1 MHERRFIMCIHVPY
15 ENWRNFATF
24 PCKGNSKIPAT
35 RNGFKDARFGQ
46 DVTAMLNAG
55 YNIAM
60 YNKAAESVTIDCD
73 FDEMKGYNGIKA
85 LEQLETTLGKLPRT
99 LTQKTPRGGRHYI
112 FSDKGITNPIGKIG
126 KDIDIKY
133 NGYIMI
139 APSVINGRQYQIID
153 GIDENGKFIIADL
166 PQAWLDYLNKDAKSP
181 KATAYKSTN
190 TSERKV
196 CTNINIERMFNNCA
210 FLRFCR
216 DNAED
221 LPEPIWHSMIT
232 VLAQIKDSDELI
244 HRLSEP
250 YYGYS
255 YDETQKKIDYAR
267 QFGHSQSCKYLSAN
281 YPEVCQ
287 DCHSAIS
294 ERSV

>member
-1 MHERRFIMCIHVPY
+1 MCIHVPY

-35 RNGFKDARFGQ
+35 RNGFKDALFLQ
-46 DVTAMLNAG
+46 DVTSMLKAG
-55 YNIAM
+55 YNVAM
-60 YNKAAESVTIDCD
+60 ACEKSNVVVIDID
-73 FDEMKGYNGIKA
+73 YHDENSTASEDLHA
-85 LEQLETTLGKLPRT
+85 LEDELEAKLPRT
-99 LTQKTPRGGRHYI
+99 LTQTTASGNGRHLIY
-112 FSDKGITNPIGKIG
+112 SSKGIVSPRGKIG
-126 KDIDIKY
+126 MYCDVKFR
-133 NGYIMI
+133 GYIMI

-221 LPEPIWHSMIT
+221 LPEPMWHSMIT

-250 YYGYS
+250 YYGYRRKLIMPVNS
-255 YDETQKKIDYAR
+255 GILKAVNIYQQIIRKYVNTAIQQYQKGRCNYVRYRTQK
-267 QFGHSQSCKYLSAN
+267 
-281 YPEVCQ
+281 
-287 DCHSAIS
+287 
-294 ERSV
+294 

>member
-153 GIDENGKFIIADL
+153 GIDENGNFIIADL
-166 PQAWLDYLNKDAKSP
+166 PQAWLDYINKDAKST

-190 TSERKV
+190 FSERKV
-196 CTNINIERMFNNCA
+196 YANINIERMFNNCA

-221 LPEPIWHSMIT
+221 LPEPMWHSMIT

-281 YPEVCQ
+281 YPEVCK
-287 DCHSAIS
+287 DCHSAVS
-294 ERSV
+294 ERLV